1 MKLALVI
8 PGFQSSDTDWC
19 IPAFTNLARALSTRN
34 EVHVF
39 ALRYPHRRCD
49 YSIGAVRIHALGG
62 GQLLGRRL
70 RGVSLGKLW
79 ADTLRSIAREHDTAP
94 FDAVLG
100 IWATES
106 GWLATQSA
114 RTLGVPSLGH
124 LAGGELV
131 YLPSIRYGYLGRG
144 LDGVL
149 LNHTLAL
156 ADRLTVPSRHMLNLL
171 ATEFPDTNQKAVR
184 WPLGVDTTLFHAA
197 KRAGGSKRPF
207 TFVSAASLVPVK
219 NPVWLVR
226 SFADLRHR
234 RPDLDTRLALVGE
247 GPQEPHIR
255 HLTRQL
261 HLGGYVTFHGSVPHH
276 ELVDVYGNSSAFL
289 VGSWHEAQCMA
300 VLEAMSC
307 GLPWIGPPVGALA
320 DLGSDQE
327 RPGATSGV
335 LVAERSI
342 YAMSRAMESLA
353 GLSTDEY
360 ETWSANAA
368 AIVRRDYDL
377 ATQTAR
383 LERLL
388 ARLTQLYQ
396 G

>member
-8 PGFQSSDTDWC
+8 PGFQASDTDWC
-19 IPAFTNLARALSTRN
+19 IPAFTNLARELSLRN

-39 ALRYPHRRCD
+39 ALRYPHRRGD
-49 YSIGAVRIHALGG
+49 YSIGAVRVHALGG
-62 GQLLGRRL
+62 GQLLGRRIL
-70 RGVSLGKLW
+70 GASLAKLW
-79 ADTLRSIAREHDTAP
+79 ADTLRSLAREHTTAP
-94 FDAVLG
+94 FDVILG

-106 GWLATQSA
+106 GWLATQTA
-114 RTLGVPSLGH
+114 RTLGVPSLVH

-144 LDGVL
+144 VDGVL

-156 ADRLTVPSRHMLNLL
+156 ADRLTLPSRHMLNLH
-171 ATEFPDTNQKAVR
+171 ASEFPDTSQKAVR
-184 WPLGVDTTLFHAA
+184 WSLGVDTTMFRAA
-197 KRAGGSKRPF
+197 KMGNGSGRPF
-207 TFVSAASLVPVK
+207 TFVSVASFIPVK
-219 NPVWLVR
+219 NHAWLIR

-234 RPDLDTRLALVGE
+234 RPDLDIRLALVGE
-247 GPQEPHIR
+247 GPLEPHMR

-261 HLGGYVTFHGSVPHH
+261 HLEGYVTFHGSVPHH
-276 ELVDVYGNSSAFL
+276 ELVEVYGNSSAFL

-307 GLPWIGPPVGALA
+307 GLPWIGPPVGALS
-320 DLGSDQE
+320 DVGSDQE
-327 RPGATSGV
+327 PPGATSGV
-335 LVAERSI
+335 VVTERSI
-342 YAMSRAMESLA
+342 YAMSRAMERLA
-353 GLSTDEY
+353 SLSTGEY
-360 ETWSANAA
+360 DVWSANAA
-368 AIVRRDYDL
+368 ALVRRDYDL

-388 ARLTQLYQ
+388 ARLTQLYR

>member
-1 MKLALVI
+1 VKLALVI
-8 PGFQSSDTDWC
+8 PGFQPSDTDWC
-19 IPAFTNLARALSTRN
+19 IPAFTNLARELSMRN

-39 ALRYPHRRCD
+39 ALRYPHRRD
-49 YSIGAVRIHALGG
+49 DFSIGAVRVHSLGG
-62 GQLLGRRL
+62 GQVLGQRI

-114 RTLGVPSLGH
+114 RTLGVPSLVH

-156 ADRLTVPSRHMLNLL
+156 ADRLTAPSRHMLNLL
-171 ATEFPDTNQKAVR
+171 AGEFPGTNRKAVR
-184 WPLGVDTTLFHAA
+184 WPLGVDTDLFRAA
-197 KRAGGSKRPF
+197 KRVGGSAHPF
-207 TFVSAASLVPVK
+207 TFVSVASFIPVK
-219 NPVWLVR
+219 NHTWLIR

-247 GPQEPHIR
+247 GPLEPHMR
-255 HLTRQL
+255 HLTKLL
-261 HLGGYVTFHGSVPHH
+261 HLEGYVTFHGSVPHH
-276 ELVDVYGNSSAFL
+276 ELVDVYGSATAFL

-300 VLEAMSC
+300 ALEAMSC
-307 GLPWIGPPVGALA
+307 GLPWIGPLVGALA

-327 RPGATSGV
+327 RPGTASGV

-342 YAMSRAMESLA
+342 YAMSRAMERLA
-353 GLSTDEY
+353 GLSTSEY

-368 AIVRRDYDL
+368 ALGRRDYDL